1 MRTLPLF
8 RIWTFAIL
16 ADLLSTLAVVA
27 AGTGVEGNAL
37 PARLVHQFST
47 LGPLGSHAAA
57 LGSISL
63 LLCLFLIVVYRSQHP
78 RVVAYRPLLMLLAV
92 AKIAAASY
100 NCTHLV

>member
-1 MRTLPLF
+1 MRALPLP
-8 RIWTFAIL
+8 RIWTFALL

-27 AGTGVEGNAL
+27 VGTGVEGNAL
-37 PARLVHQFST
+37 PAHLVGRFSA
-47 LGPLGSHAAA
+47 LGPFGSHVVA

-63 LLCLFLIVVYRSQHP
+63 LLCLFLCIVYRSQHP

>member
-1 MRTLPLF
+1 MRTLPF
-8 RIWTFAIL
+8 PRIWAFAIPI
-16 ADLLSTLAVVA
+16 DYLSTLAVVA
-27 AGTGVEGNAL
+27 AGAGVEGNAL
-37 PARLVHQFST
+37 PARLVLQFSS
-47 LGPLGSHAAA
+47 LGPLGSHAVA

-63 LLCLFLIVVYRSQHP
+63 LLCMVLFVVYRSQHP

>member
-1 MRTLPLF
+1 MRALPLP
-8 RIWTFAIL
+8 RLWTFAIL

-37 PARLVHQFST
+37 PARLIGRFSA
-47 LGPLGSHAAA
+47 LGPLGSHAVV

-63 LLCLFLIVVYRSQHP
+63 LLCLFLCVVYRSQHP
-78 RVVAYRPLLMLLAV
+78 RVVAYRPLLVLLAV
-92 AKIAAASY
+92 AKIIAASY